1 MTYFAKVWTRGSTV
15 HAVQTDELLNDHE
28 SMLDWSDFVYTLAIE
43 GEFVLADI
51 VHNAIQVS
59 GESIKSDSLSFAILE
74 KKVGR
79 QNVMTESEL
88 QAAREKMKLSFA
100 QLLIGLVSEAFIT
113 EQEGDLWL
121 QGQLPQPV
129 LAIIDTLPLAS
140 RFAAKVKATRP
151 SEVLRADKIVWAM
164 ADSKGMTPEQLD
176 QFFIK
181 YSAV

>member
-1 MTYFAKVWTRGSTV
+1 MKK
-15 HAVQTDELLNDHE
+15 AVIDDG
-28 SMLDWSDFVYTLAIE
+28 FVVNIIEVGGAYDGARFYPAPSKPSPDPDAIRSR
-43 GEFVLADI
+43 L
-51 VHNAIQVS
+51 
-59 GESIKSDSLSFAILE
+59 
-74 KKVGR
+74 
-79 QNVMTESEL
+79 
-88 QAAREKMKLSFA
+88 KLSFA
-100 QLLIGLVSEAFIT
+100 QLLIGLVSESFIT
-113 EQEGDLWL
+113 EQDGDLWL

-151 SEVLRADKIVWAM
+151 SEVLRADPIVWAM

>member
-1 MTYFAKVWTRGSTV
+1 MKKAVISSGIVTNIIEVDESAIPDWCIGLPDATDDAFIGGSYVNGQFLPPAPAAITEQ
-15 HAVQTDELLNDHE
+15 QTELMR
-28 SMLDWSDFVYTLAIE
+28 S
-43 GEFVLADI
+43 
-51 VHNAIQVS
+51 
-59 GESIKSDSLSFAILE
+59 SLMI
-74 KKVGR
+74 
-79 QNVMTESEL
+79 
-88 QAAREKMKLSFA
+88 SFA
-100 QLLIGLVSEAFIT
+100 QLLIGLVSESFIT
-113 EQEGDLWL
+113 EQEAELWL

-151 SEVLRADKIVWAM
+151 SEVLRADPIVWAM